1 MLNFETFEYN
11 SANCKRIDFDADLD
25 LEINFYDTTDLT
37 CNYYTENQFFENI
50 RTIHGISVI
59 LFNARSMSASFQK
72 IEYLLHKLKYKF
84 DVITVSETWFDKH
97 IHHTHYITM
106 YCMYHIEEGVTIL
119 NKTNSNIIVEK
130 SFVFESIYEIA
141 IVKIQSDLSIKI
153 IMA

>member
-1 MLNFETFEYN
+1 
-11 SANCKRIDFDADLD
+11 
-25 LEINFYDTTDLT
+25 
-37 CNYYTENQFFENI
+37 
-50 RTIHGISVI
+50 
-59 LFNARSMSASFQK
+59 MSASFQK

-106 YCMYHIEEGVTIL
+106 YCMYHIEKGVTIL

-141 IVKIQSDLSIKI
+141 IVKLNLNSGQNSLMSCVYRSPSSKNTLFVRI
-153 IMA
+153 